1 MSHFQLFLLLAGT
14 HFLALLSPG
23 PDFFLVL
30 RTSTRFGSRAGVL
43 TSAGIASAN
52 AVYVAC
58 ALSGV
63 MLLQQTPLLLSMIR
77 WLGCAYLAWLGWRIL
92 RGSGNPVQGNDAPHT
107 VSRNGSAFWA
117 GFLSGLLNPKN
128 VLFYFSLLS
137 VATPQGTPASLR
149 VLYGVWMVAVVFAWD
164 ALLALGLGNGS
175 ARHFLLR
182 QVAWIEKTLGCVFLA
197 IAGGMLAAGMAGK

>member
-30 RTSTRFGSRAGVL
+30 RTATRFGSSAGVRA
-43 TSAGIASAN
+43 SAGIAMAN
-52 AVYVAC
+52 ALYVVC

-63 MLLQQTPLLLSMIR
+63 ALLQRAPLLLEALR

-92 RGSGNPVQGNDAPHT
+92 RSSRSEVEDAGVMAEST
-107 VSRNGSAFWA
+107 RSSAFWA

-128 VLFYFSLLS
+128 ALFYFSLLS
-137 VATPQGTPASLR
+137 VVMPQAAPVALR
-149 VLYGVWMVAVVFAWD
+149 VFSGVWMVVVVFGWD
-164 ALLALGLGNGS
+164 ALLALGLGKGS
-175 ARHFLLR
+175 VRRLLLR
-182 QVAWIEKTLGCVFLA
+182 QVALIEKALGCVFLA
-197 IAGGMLAAGMAGK
+197 IAGGVLVAGITGR

>member
-30 RTSTRFGSRAGVL
+30 RTATRFGSSAGVRA
-43 TSAGIASAN
+43 SAGIAVAN
-52 AVYVAC
+52 ALYVVC

-63 MLLQQTPLLLSMIR
+63 ALLQRAPLLLEALR

-92 RGSGNPVQGNDAPHT
+92 RSSRSEVEDAGVTAEPT
-107 VSRNGSAFWA
+107 RSSAFWA

-128 VLFYFSLLS
+128 ALFYFSLLS
-137 VATPQGTPASLR
+137 VVMPQAAPVALR
-149 VLYGVWMVAVVFAWD
+149 VFSGVWMVAVVFGWD
-164 ALLALGLGNGS
+164 ALLALGLGKGS
-175 ARHFLLR
+175 VRRLLLR
-182 QVAWIEKTLGCVFLA
+182 QVALIEKALGCVFLA
-197 IAGGMLAAGMAGK
+197 IAGGVLVAGITGK

>member
-30 RTSTRFGSRAGVL
+30 RTSTRFGPRAGVL

-63 MLLQQTPLLLSMIR
+63 ALLQQAPLLLRVIR
-77 WLGCAYLAWLGWRIL
+77 WSGCAYLAWLGWCIL
-92 RGSGNPVQGNDAPHT
+92 RSSRHPARDSDASDVALPL
-107 VSRNGSAFWA
+107 GSAFSA

-128 VLFYFSLLS
+128 ALFYFSLLS
-137 VATPQGTPASLR
+137 VVTPQGTPTSVR
-149 VLYGVWMVAVVFAWD
+149 VFYGVWMVSVVFGWD
-164 ALLALGLGNGS
+164 ALLALGLGHGC
-175 ARHFLLR
+175 ARQFLLR
-182 QVAWIEKTLGCVFLA
+182 QVVWIEKTLGCVFLA
-197 IAGGMLAAGMAGK
+197 IAGGILVAGVAGK

>member
-30 RTSTRFGSRAGVL
+30 RTATRFGSSAGVRA
-43 TSAGIASAN
+43 SAGIAVAN
-52 AVYVAC
+52 ALYVVC

-63 MLLQQTPLLLSMIR
+63 ALLQRAPLLLEALR

-92 RGSGNPVQGNDAPHT
+92 RSSRSAVLDVDATSEPA
-107 VSRNGSAFWA
+107 SGSAFGA

-128 VLFYFSLLS
+128 ALFYFSLLS
-137 VATPQGTPASLR
+137 VVMPQTAPVALR
-149 VLYGVWMVAVVFAWD
+149 VFSGVWMVAVVFGWD
-164 ALLALGLGNGS
+164 ALLALGLGKGS
-175 ARHFLLR
+175 VRRLLLR
-182 QVAWIEKTLGCVFLA
+182 QVALIEKVLGCVFLA
-197 IAGGMLAAGMAGK
+197 IAGGVLVAGITGK